1 MIHSKVRML
10 AAVACVT
17 FVAAACSSSSK
28 SSTGT
33 STTLRSSSPP
43 GSASHT
49 ITVGLI
55 TDATSLGASGNKT
68 SIQGLEAG
76 AVMAARDG
84 WTIKY
89 VVADDATNPSAAL
102 TAAQKLVD
110 QDHVSAV
117 IAVSAVLFGGT
128 NFLTQHDVPVVG
140 AAEDGPEWL
149 TAKNMFSVYGAL
161 DTTKVTTIYGT
172 LFKMLG
178 VTKLGAVGYS
188 VSPTSAEAA
197 KGGAVSVVQAGL
209 QAPYVNAQFPFGS
222 TNVQPIA
229 LAMKND
235 GVDGLIAPLDANT
248 SFALISAMKQLGDPF
263 KAAVLATGYGG
274 DLQQAGPD
282 AQQVAQG
289 VYFYTSFEPAEMHT
303 AATKQI
309 VKDLNAV
316 GVTTDPTYAEYGA
329 YTSIGMLVQALN
341 STGPN
346 PSHAALISAL
356 SNISKWDALGLFD
369 NHPINPSD
377 RNGPTG
383 ANNCVFVTKLVGS
396 SFQLVPNAD
405 PLCGTVIPGK
415 TVSASS

>member
-1 MIHSKVRML
+1 MVHKAKIL
-10 AAVACVT
+10 AGAACIAI
-17 FVAAACSSSSK
+17 VAAACSSSSK
-28 SSTGT
+28 SSTSS
-33 STTLRSSSPP
+33 STTSGSS
-43 GSASHT
+43 SHT

-55 TDATSLGASGNKT
+55 TDVTSLGASGNKT

-76 AVMAARDG
+76 AVMAARNG

-89 VVADDATNPSAAL
+89 VVGDDATNPGAAL

-117 IAVSAVLFGGT
+117 IAVSAVLYGGT
-128 NFLTQHDVPVVG
+128 TFLTQQNVPVIG

-161 DTTKVTTIYGT
+161 DTTKVTTIYGS

-188 VSPTSAEAA
+188 ISPTSAEVA

-229 LAMKND
+229 LAMKNA

-263 KAAVLATGYGG
+263 KAAVLSTGYGG
-274 DLQQAGPD
+274 DLQQAGPQ
-282 AQQVAQG
+282 AEQVAQG
-289 VYFYTSFEPAEMHT
+289 VYFSTSFEPGEMHT
-303 AATKQI
+303 AATQQI
-309 VKDLNAV
+309 QKDLNAI
-316 GVTTDPTYAEYGA
+316 GVTTDPTYAEYSA

-346 PSHAALISAL
+346 PSHAALVGAL
-356 SNISKWDALGLFD
+356 SNITNWDALGLFD

-383 ANNCVFVTKLVGS
+383 SNNCVFVTRLVGS
-396 SFQLVPNAD
+396 AFQLVPNMD